1 VSPEVH
7 YVAATAEGGIVQASS
22 EAAADDQMRVR
33 CPGGYEIERVD
44 DVPAPDDGT
53 PSKADRR
60 FTYRC
65 IVYRPAATLA
75 LDTSL

>member
-1 VSPEVH
+1 VH
-7 YVAATAEGGIVQASS
+7 YAAATAEGGIVQASS

-44 DVPAPDDGT
+44 DVPAPAEAA
-53 PSKADRR
+53 SVRADRR

-65 IVYRPAATLA
+65 IVFRPAATLA
-75 LDTSL
+75 VDSSI